1 MKKLCLLALT
11 AVMFALPAFAKVKKE
26 PVLESGKVYIMYL
39 KSCPMCG
46 KAMEYI
52 DKNYLTYP
60 NVVRADL
67 DTDDGKVLLNLC
79 RQKFGVNKVIVPMV
93 CAGDEY
99 FMGWSQNAEKK
110 FDEMVNA
117 SPK

>member
-1 MKKLCLLALT
+1 MKKFCLMVLAT
-11 AVMFALPAFAKVKKE
+11 ALFALPALAKDKKD
-26 PVLESGKVYIMYL
+26 PVLNTDKVYVMYL
-39 KSCPMCG
+39 KSCPMCQ

-67 DTDDGKVLLNLC
+67 DTEEGKVLLSLC
-79 RQKFGVNKVIVPMV
+79 RQKFEVKNVIVPMV
-93 CAGDEY
+93 CGGDEY

-110 FDEMVNA
+110 FDEMV
-117 SPK
+117 KK